1 MSYLH
6 ASLQAWN
13 TPAFAETLARE
24 IAQLG
29 LDELPLQAGLS
40 RGSMALDDNLTA
52 IIISAYEEAGRIC
65 ARVGISYSGIIA
77 GCSCAD
83 DPTPDNLTTE
93 YCQIRLE
100 IDKATAAVKTSLL
113 PEQGG

>member
-13 TPAFAETLARE
+13 TPAFTEILAQE

-29 LDELPLQAGLS
+29 IDALPLQAGLS
-40 RGSMALDDNLTA
+40 QGSMALDDNLVA
-52 IIISAYEEAGRIC
+52 IIISASEEGDRIC

-77 GCSCAD
+77 GCNCAD

-93 YCQIRLE
+93 YCLIRLE
-100 IDKATAAVKTSLL
+100 IDKATAAASISLL